1 MLNDVLDTLGTI
13 TLDEMDSV
21 RLLNRID
28 TKYVTTV
35 PVLREILRMAAGC
48 GYRVLETEG
57 ARQSPYDSVYF
68 DTPDLRMFTDHRN
81 RKLVRQKV
89 RTRVY
94 VNSGLTFLEI
104 KRKDN
109 HGRTRKKR
117 TAIPRGEFADFRDD
131 PAACS
136 YLAAKSAFT
145 AGQIAPAM
153 ETVFERITLV
163 NRALTERLTIDT
175 DLHFR
180 NVRNGREAGLFEGV
194 IIELKQDG
202 RCVSE
207 MKDILL
213 RLRVK
218 PFRISKYCIA
228 TAMTDPDCRPG
239 RFKAKL
245 IRIRKIIPQICVN
258 I

>member
-1 MLNDVLDTLGTI
+1 MLTDALDALGTI

-21 RLLNRID
+21 KLLNRTD
-28 TKYVTTV
+28 TKYLTTTTV
-35 PVLREILRMAAGC
+35 LEDILRLAAEH
-48 GYRVLETEG
+48 GYRALETEG
-57 ARQSPYDSVYF
+57 TKLSPYDSIYF

-117 TAIPRGEFADFRDD
+117 TAIPAGEFSDFRED
-131 PAACS
+131 PQACS

-153 ETVFERITLV
+153 ETAFERITLV
-163 NRALTERLTIDT
+163 NAEMTERLTIDT
-175 DLHFR
+175 RLHFR
-180 NVRNGREAGLFEGV
+180 NVRNGREADLYDGV

-202 RCVSE
+202 RAVSA
-207 MKDILL
+207 MKGILL
-213 RLRVK
+213 GLRVK

-228 TAMTDPDCRPG
+228 TAMTDPACRPG

-245 IRIRKIIPQICVN
+245 IKMRKTIPQLCLEN
-258 I
+258 